1 MYIRTYKRFTY
12 ESFISI
18 IMTIHFVKEFCQMM
32 KETLKRAK
40 IHPSQTS
47 TTHAKHSTLLQ
58 PILFLVVFLL
68 IFSAFVIPM
77 GLANTLN
84 TLMNTAYR
92 LLIDTTFY
100 IMAIAV
106 LAGAISALLSEFGVI
121 DLLNRLLS
129 PLMRPLF
136 GMPGAAALGVVTTYL
151 SDNPAILT
159 LADDQEY
166 RRYFKAY
173 QVPALTNLG
182 TSFGMGLIVTTF
194 VLGLGAAAGLQ
205 VGMAA
210 LCGNLGAVV
219 GSIVSTRLMLS
230 MTAKLMGREADACL
244 AVSEQQSDKQ
254 EKSKSRGVMR
264 VINALTAGGRKGVE
278 QGLGIIPGVLV
289 ICTLVMMLTN
299 GAPEGGT
306 YTGAAFE
313 GIGLLPAVAEK
324 LQFIIKPLFGFSSA
338 AGIAV
343 PVTAL
348 GSAGA
353 ALGVIPTL
361 VQNGQATCNDIAVFT
376 AMCMCWSGYLSTHVS
391 MMDVLGC
398 NHLTGKA
405 LLSHTLGGLDAGV
418 AAHWLFTL
426 FTLIF

>member
-1 MYIRTYKRFTY
+1 MMR
-12 ESFISI
+12 EI
-18 IMTIHFVKEFCQMM
+18 INQ
-32 KETLKRAK
+32 AK
-40 IHPSQTS
+40 IPLPRTRSKQPK
-47 TTHAKHSTLLQ
+47 AAQVLQ
-58 PILFLVVFLL
+58 PLVFLIVFL
-68 IFSAFVIPM
+68 FIFSVFVVPM

-106 LAGAISALLSEFGVI
+106 LAGAISSLFTEYGII

-182 TSFGMGLIVTTF
+182 TSFGVGLIVTTF
-194 VLGLGAAAGLQ
+194 VLGLGDAAGPRIGL
-205 VGMAA
+205 AA
-210 LCGNLGAVV
+210 LCGNLGAIC

-230 MTAKLMGREADACL
+230 MTAKRMGWEADACP
-244 AVSEQQSDKQ
+244 AVVSGKSCEA
-254 EKSKSRGVMR
+254 EKPKARGGMR

-289 ICTLVMMLTN
+289 ICTIVMMLTN
-299 GAPEGGT
+299 GMPEGG
-306 YTGAAFE
+306 YTGAAYE
-313 GIGLLPAVAEK
+313 GIGLLPTIASK
-324 LQFIIKPLFGFSSA
+324 LEFLIKPLFGFSSA
-338 AGIAV
+338 ANIAV

-353 ALGVIPTL
+353 ALGVIPSL
-361 VQNGQATCNDIAVFT
+361 VQGGQAGCNDIAVFT

-398 NHLTGKA
+398 NDLTGKA
-405 LLSHTLGGLDAGV
+405 LLSHTLGGLVAGFS
-418 AAHWLFTL
+418 AHWLFAL
-426 FTLIF
+426 LSALL